1 MYKNKYKSEYNNN
14 CLTKEQKDKL
24 KEEYEKFKLET
35 AKEIGLFDKVISS
48 GWKSLTSKES
58 GALGGKI
65 AAKLRKINKNAD
77 EKNSAKREKTKK

>member
-1 MYKNKYKSEYNNN
+1 MYKNKYKNEYDNKY
-14 CLTKEQKDKL
+14 LTKEQKDKL

-65 AAKLRKINKNAD
+65 AAKLRKINKNGD
-77 EKNSAKREKTKK
+77 EKNSKKQ

>member
-1 MYKNKYKSEYNNN
+1 MYKNKYKNEYDNKH
-14 CLTKEQKDKL
+14 LTKEQKDKL

-58 GALGGKI
+58 GALGGKM
-65 AAKLRKINKNAD
+65 AAKLRKINKTDD
-77 EKNSAKREKTKK
+77 EKNSKKQ

>member
-1 MYKNKYKSEYNNN
+1 MYKNKYKNEYDNKH
-14 CLTKEQKDKL
+14 LTKEQKDKL

-65 AAKLRKINKNAD
+65 AAKLRKINKTGD
-77 EKNSAKREKTKK
+77 RESAENEEKTKK

>member
-1 MYKNKYKSEYNNN
+1 MTEKERIGLYKNKYKNEY
-14 CLTKEQKDKL
+14 LTKEQKEKL

-65 AAKLRKINKNAD
+65 AAKLRKINKNNNKERA
-77 EKNSAKREKTKK
+77 EKQ